1 MIHLLLAVLT
11 SQAPAPAAL
20 PTDAFESACLTGNLT
35 LVKEGLDRNPD
46 WVDARDDR
54 GVSFLLNALHRRKT
68 AVVEEFVKR
77 RKTFDAY
84 EAASLGDLETLRNET
99 RRNPSLIN
107 APSGE
112 GFTTL
117 HLAAFYAKP
126 ELVEFLIRAGA
137 NVAQIARRPRVMPLH
152 SAIAGRCLVCARLLL
167 QSGADANAPEDN
179 GLRPLHA
186 AAAAND
192 LPLAE
197 LLISHRADPA
207 VPADGGKTPIDVA
220 REKGHHELAAWLTG
234 ASSSR

>member
-152 SAIAGRCLVCARLLL
+152 SAIAGRCLVCTRLLL
-167 QSGADANAPEDN
+167 HSGADANAPEDN

-192 LPLAE
+192 RSLAE
-197 LLISHRADPA
+197 LLMSHRADPA

-220 REKGHHELAAWLTG
+220 REKGHHELAAWLAG
-234 ASSSR
+234 ADRR